1 VAASLVATW
10 QRDQKPEVLD
20 QILEAARPVWTG
32 AILARNGYSAD
43 FDELPSAAKVKI
55 WRKIAKYDSKR
66 RISSTISIGGFI
78 RFEPSALMSTN
89 CGLKGGWWKGQL
101 SAEFTLKRHE
111 RADSMSIV
119 YGIPPARSR
128 VFTRCDGL
136 GNQTTIASDHKNSG
150 NYARKSAWNTGF
162 CVGKVR
168 GRTFAREFRKT
179 GVLAAQLIAYAVIP
193 RPDRVDLVLNGFPE
207 SRLLFE
213 ERGLC

>member
-119 YGIPPARSR
+119 YGIPPA
-128 VFTRCDGL
+128 D
-136 GNQTTIASDHKNSG
+136 
-150 NYARKSAWNTGF
+150 
-162 CVGKVR
+162 
-168 GRTFAREFRKT
+168 REFLHDAT
-179 GVLAAQLIAYAVIP
+179 VLEIRRQLLPITKIPAITRGNLRGTRGFALARYADELSP
-193 RPDRVDLVLNGFPE
+193 ENFAKLAFLLRNLSPTQSSHDLIG
-207 SRLLFE
+207 STW
-213 ERGLC
+213 C